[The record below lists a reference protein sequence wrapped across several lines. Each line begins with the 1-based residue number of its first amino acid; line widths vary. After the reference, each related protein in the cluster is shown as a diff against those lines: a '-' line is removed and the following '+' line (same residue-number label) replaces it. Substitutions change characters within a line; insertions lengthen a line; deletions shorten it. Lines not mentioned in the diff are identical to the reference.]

1 MIHILVDSAADF
13 SKKEIEEK
21 GIHLV
26 SLQVSFQE
34 EQYLDGVNL
43 EETSFMKNLYTE
55 RHFRRLHS
63 HPHRN
68 SWMCL
73 KR

>member
-1 MIHILVDSAADF
+1 MIRILVDSAADF

-26 SLQVSFQE
+26 PLQVNFQE

-43 EETSFMKNLYTE
+43 ERDEFYRKT
-55 RHFRRLHS
+55 
-63 HPHRN
+63 
-68 SWMCL
+68 CA
-73 KR
+73 

>member
-26 SLQVSFQE
+26 PLQVNFQE
-34 EQYLDGVNL
+34 EQYLD
-43 EETSFMKNLYTE
+43 KI
-55 RHFRRLHS
+55 FRRLHS
-63 HPHRN
+63 HLRRN
-68 SWMCL
+68 FWMYL
-73 KR
+73 RK